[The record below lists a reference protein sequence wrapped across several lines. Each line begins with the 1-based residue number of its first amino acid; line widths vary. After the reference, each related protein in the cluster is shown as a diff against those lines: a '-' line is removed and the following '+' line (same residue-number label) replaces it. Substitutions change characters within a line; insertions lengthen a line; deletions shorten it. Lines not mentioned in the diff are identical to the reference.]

1 MAATAK
7 LYKPGPGNYETAL
20 VRAMRR
26 ISEITGI
33 HLQDTLDEIH
43 LIQSGVHPVL
53 LDSLQQFGFSP
64 SESHWIIKPRTLAHR
79 KSRKELLTQ
88 EETGRWL
95 RAIRILALAF
105 EVFGNQDKATQWLR
119 KSRARFGGH
128 SALTIMQNEP
138 GAQLVEETLNQID
151 SGYFA

>member
-1 MAATAK
+1 MGATANV
-7 LYKPGPGNYETAL
+7 YKPDVAEHETAL

-26 ISEITGI
+26 VSEISGFQI
-33 HLQDTLDEIH
+33 QDTLDEIR
-43 LIQSGVHPVL
+43 LIQAGVQPAL
-53 LDSLQQFGFSP
+53 LESLRQFGFGQ

-95 RAIRILALAF
+95 RAIKILALAI
-105 EVFGNQDKATQWLR
+105 EVFGNRDKAREWLQ
-119 KSRARFGGH
+119 KSRSRFGGH
-128 SALTIMQNEP
+128 SALEIMQNEP

>member
-1 MAATAK
+1 MGATAN
-7 LYKPGPGNYETAL
+7 LYKPGLEEQETAL
-20 VRAMRR
+20 ARAMRR
-26 ISEITGI
+26 VSEITGMPI
-33 HLQDTLDEIH
+33 QGTLDEIR
-43 LIQSGVHPVL
+43 LIQTGVQPVL
-53 LDSLQQFGFSP
+53 LESLRQFGFSQ

-95 RAIRILALAF
+95 RAIKILALAI
-105 EVFGNQDKATQWLR
+105 EVFGNQDKASEWLR
-119 KSRARFGGH
+119 KSRSRFGGH
-128 SALTIMQNEP
+128 SALDIMQNEP

>member
-1 MAATAK
+1 MGATANV
-7 LYKPGPGNYETAL
+7 YKPDLDEHESAL

-26 ISEITGI
+26 VSEITGVHI
-33 HLQDTLDEIH
+33 QNTLDEIR
-43 LIQSGVHPVL
+43 LVQTGIQPVL
-53 LDSLQQFGFSP
+53 LESLKQFGFSP

-95 RAIRILALAF
+95 RAIKILALAI
-105 EVFGNQDKATQWLR
+105 EVFGNQDKASQWLHKPR
-119 KSRARFGGH
+119 SRFGGH
-128 SALTIMQNEP
+128 AALDIMQNEP

>member
-1 MAATAK
+1 MGATAN
-7 LYKPGPGNYETAL
+7 LYKPDLEEHETAL

-26 ISEITGI
+26 VSEIAGI
-33 HLQDTLDEIH
+33 PLQDTLDEIR
-43 LIQSGVHPVL
+43 LVQTGVQPVL
-53 LDSLQQFGFSP
+53 LESLRQLGFSQ

-79 KSRKELLTQ
+79 KNRKELLTQ

-95 RAIRILALAF
+95 RATKILALAI
-105 EVFGNQDKATQWLR
+105 EVFGNQDKASKWMH
-119 KSRARFGGH
+119 KSRSRFGGH
-128 SALTIMQNEP
+128 SALEIMQNEP

>member
-1 MAATAK
+1 MGVTAN
-7 LYKPGPGNYETAL
+7 LYKPGLEEHETAL

-26 ISEITGI
+26 VSEITGMPI
-33 HLQDTLDEIH
+33 QDTLDEIR
-43 LIQSGVHPVL
+43 LIQAGVQPVL
-53 LDSLQQFGFSP
+53 LESLKQFGFSP

-95 RAIRILALAF
+95 RAIKILALAI
-105 EVFGNQDKATQWLR
+105 EVFGNQDKASEWLH
-119 KSRARFGGH
+119 KSRSRFGGH
-128 SALTIMQNEP
+128 SALDIMQNEP